1 MDDLFGFIEDYAGV
15 MERLGGNSSLL
26 RKLLMKFRA
35 SYGGTRSELQALMDG
50 SRYEEAHHLV
60 HTIKGVSGN
69 LGLLEVYRSAVVL
82 DGYLKAGDYEAAG
95 GSLEP
100 FLINLDDI
108 LTRLE

>member
-1 MDDLFGFIEDYAGV
+1 MDDLFGFIEDYPGV
-15 MERLGGNSSLL
+15 MERLGGNSALL
-26 RKLLMKFRA
+26 RKLLVKFRV
-35 SYGGTRSELQALMDG
+35 SYGGTRGELQALMDG

-82 DGYLKAGDYEAAG
+82 DGYLKSGDYGAAG

-100 FLINLDDI
+100 FLVNLDEALSHLD
-108 LTRLE
+108 